1 MDRILLQGMQ
11 FYSYHGGSRE
21 ERTLG
26 QPFQVDLEVEKDLAA
41 AGKSD
46 RLDDTVSYAHVFRV
60 VRDVMAGEPMELLEA
75 LAQEIASR
83 SLESFPIDSI
93 RVRITKTRPPIK
105 GAVLSGAAVEIYR
118 SKAGGS
124 G

>member
-26 QPFQVDLEVEKDLAA
+26 QPFQVDLEVEKDLAS

-46 RLDDTVSYAHVFRV
+46 RLDDTVSYAHIFRV

-75 LAQEIASR
+75 LAEEIAAR
-83 SLESFPIDSI
+83 SLESFPIHSI

-118 SKAGGS
+118 TKADAS
-124 G
+124 S

>member
-1 MDRILLQGMQ
+1 MDRILLQAMQ

-26 QPFQVDLEVEKDLAA
+26 QPFQVDLEVEKDLAP

-46 RLDDTVSYAHVFRV
+46 RLEDTVSYAHLYRV
-60 VRDVMAGEPMELLEA
+60 VRDVMAGESMELLEA
-75 LAQEIASR
+75 LAQEIARR
-83 SLESFPIDSI
+83 SLDSFPIDSI

-118 SKAGGS
+118 TKAEAS

>member
-26 QPFQVDLEVEKDLAA
+26 QPFQVDLEVEKDLEP

-46 RLDDTVSYAHVFRV
+46 RLEDTVSYAHIYRV

-93 RVRITKTRPPIK
+93 RVRIIKTRPPIK
-105 GAVLSGAAVEIYR
+105 GAVLSGAAVEVYR
-118 SKAGGS
+118 TKSEPS

>member
-1 MDRILLQGMQ
+1 MDRILIQGMQ

-26 QPFQVDLEVEKDLAA
+26 QPFQVDLEVEKDLAP

-46 RLDDTVSYAHVFRV
+46 RLEDTVSYAHIYRV
-60 VRDVMAGEPMELLEA
+60 VRDVMAGETMELLEA
-75 LAQEIASR
+75 LAQAIAIR
-83 SLESFPIDSI
+83 SLEAFPIDSI

-118 SKAGGS
+118 TKAGAS

>member
-26 QPFQVDLEVEKDLAA
+26 QPFQVDLEVEKDLAS

-46 RLDDTVSYAHVFRV
+46 RLEDTVSYAHIFRV

-75 LAQEIASR
+75 LAEEIASR
-83 SLESFPIDSI
+83 SLDSFSIDSI

-118 SKAGGS
+118 TKAGAS

>member
-11 FYSYHGGSRE
+11 FYSYHGGSGE

-26 QPFQVDLEVEKDLAA
+26 QPFQVDLEVEKDLAP

-46 RLDDTVSYAHVFRV
+46 RLEDTVSYAHLFRV
-60 VRDVMAGEPMELLEA
+60 VRDVMAGETKELLEA
-75 LAQEIASR
+75 LAQEIAAR
-83 SLESFPIDSI
+83 SLESFPIDGI

-118 SKAGGS
+118 TKAEES
-124 G
+124 C

>member
-26 QPFQVDLEVEKDLAA
+26 QPFQVDLEVEKDLAP

-46 RLDDTVSYAHVFRV
+46 QLEDTVSYAHLYRV
-60 VRDVMAGEPMELLEA
+60 VRDVMAGESMELLEA
-75 LAQEIASR
+75 LAQDIASR

-118 SKAGGS
+118 TKAGAS
-124 G
+124 D

>member
-1 MDRILLQGMQ
+1 MDRIFLQGMQ

-46 RLDDTVSYAHVFRV
+46 RLDDTVSYAYLYRV

-75 LAQEIASR
+75 LAEEIASQ

-93 RVRITKTRPPIK
+93 RVRITKTRPPIR

-118 SKAGGS
+118 TKAEEPG
-124 G
+124 